1 MQKFKTVVDSKH
13 KLLDLKLKET
23 FRYRDLIFL
32 FVKRDFVAQYKQTI
46 LGYLWAIIQPLF
58 TTVIFTVVF
67 GSLAGLTTADVAE
80 AESLKIPT
88 LLFYMSGTIC
98 WGLFSGSLSVNS
110 SVFAANAGIMGKVYY
125 PRLVSPIAST
135 LSQFVSFLIKF
146 AMFFLIWIGCFIWG
160 GYDMKFSPMLLTAPV
175 CMLQLMLLGM
185 GVGLTITS
193 LTTKYRDLNYLVGF
207 GLSLLQYL
215 TPVAYGLSLVQN
227 AKPWVM
233 NLYLC
238 NPVTPIITTFRY
250 AFFGVGYFNV
260 GFYALSWL
268 ITALLLFIGLL
279 LFSKTE
285 RTFMDTI

>member
-67 GSLAGLTTADVAE
+67 GTLAGLTTADVGKAE
-80 AESLKIPT
+80 GLKLPE

-98 WGLFSGSLSVNS
+98 WGLFASSLSVNS
-110 SVFAANAGIMGKVYY
+110 SVFASNAGIMGKVYY

-146 AMFFLIWIGCFIWG
+146 TMFFLIWIGCFIWG
-160 GYDMKFSPMLLTAPV
+160 NYDMRLSPMLLMAPL

-215 TPVAYGLSLVQN
+215 TPVAYGLQLVKN
-227 AKPWVM
+227 AKPWVF

-250 AFFGVGYFNV
+250 AFFGVGYFNI

-268 ITALLLFIGLL
+268 VTAVLLFVGLL

>member
-58 TTVIFTVVF
+58 TTVIYTVVF
-67 GSLAGLTTADVAE
+67 GSLAGLTTVDVAK
-80 AESLKIPT
+80 AEGLKIPT

-110 SVFAANAGIMGKVYY
+110 SVFAANSGIMGKVYY

-260 GFYALSWL
+260 GFYALSWI

>member
-46 LGYLWAIIQPLF
+46 LGYLWSIIQPLF
-58 TTVIFTVVF
+58 TTVIYTVVF
-67 GSLAGLTTADVAE
+67 GSLAGLTTVDVAK
-80 AESLKIPT
+80 AEGLKIPT

-110 SVFAANAGIMGKVYY
+110 SVFAANSGIMGKVYY

-260 GFYALSWL
+260 GFYALSW
-268 ITALLLFIGLL
+268 IVTALLLFIGLL

>member
-67 GSLAGLTTADVAE
+67 GSLAGLTTADVAK

-110 SVFAANAGIMGKVYY
+110 SVFASNAGVMGKVYY

-160 GYDMKFSPMLLTAPV
+160 GYDMKISPMLLMAPV

-185 GVGLTITS
+185 GIGLTITS

-250 AFFGVGYFNV
+250 AFFGVGYFNI
-260 GFYALSWL
+260 GFYALSW
-268 ITALLLFIGLL
+268 IVTALLLFIGLL

>member
-1 MQKFKTVVDSKH
+1 MQKFKTVVDSKQ

-46 LGYLWAIIQPLF
+46 LGYLWSIIQPLF
-58 TTVIFTVVF
+58 TTVIYTVVF
-67 GSLAGLTTADVAE
+67 DSLAGLTTVDVAK
-80 AESLKIPT
+80 AEGLKIPT

-110 SVFAANAGIMGKVYY
+110 SVFAANSGIMGKVYY

-260 GFYALSWL
+260 GFYALSW
-268 ITALLLFIGLL
+268 IVTALLLFIGLL

>member
-32 FVKRDFVAQYKQTI
+32 FVKRNFVAQYKQTI

-67 GSLAGLTTADVAE
+67 GSLAGLTTADVAK
-80 AESLKIPT
+80 AEGLKLST

-110 SVFAANAGIMGKVYY
+110 SVFAANASIMGKVYY

-160 GYDMKFSPMLLTAPV
+160 DYDMKFSPMILMAPV
-175 CMLQLMLLGM
+175 CMLQLMLFGM
-185 GVGLTITS
+185 GIGLTITS

-215 TPVAYGLSLVQN
+215 TPVAYGLQLVQN
-227 AKPWVM
+227 AKPWVF

-250 AFFGVGYFNV
+250 AFFGVGYFNI

-268 ITALLLFIGLL
+268 ITVVLLFIGLL

>member
-46 LGYLWAIIQPLF
+46 LGYLWSIIQPLF
-58 TTVIFTVVF
+58 TTVIYTVVF
-67 GSLAGLTTADVAE
+67 GSLAGLTTVDVAK
-80 AESLKIPT
+80 AEGLKIPT

-110 SVFAANAGIMGKVYY
+110 SVFAANSGIMGKVYY

-193 LTTKYRDLNYLVGF
+193 LTTKYRDLNYLVEF

-260 GFYALSWL
+260 GFYALSW
-268 ITALLLFIGLL
+268 IVTALLLFIGLL